1 MVAYSFQR
9 RFVPAILDG
18 SKTHTLR
25 GPRRRHAREGEA
37 LQLYTGMR
45 TRQCRLIARAT
56 CNRVFGVLL
65 KFSEWQSF
73 CLFDLVEL
81 GPGEFK
87 GRGRLRPIGDPD
99 AFARSD
105 GFESIDEM
113 GRWWRENHDV
123 TSWEGFL
130 IGWASLSLDPHVGRL
145 Q

>member
-25 GPRRRHAREGEA
+25 GPRRRYAREGEA
-37 LQLYTGMR
+37 MQLYAGMR

-56 CNRVFGVLL
+56 CNRFFGVVL
-65 KFSEWQSF
+65 KFSAYQCF
-73 CLFDLVEL
+73 ALFDVVEQE
-81 GPGEFK
+81 PGVWK
-87 GRGRLRPIGDPD
+87 RRGRLRRMGDPD

-105 GFESIDEM
+105 GFEDIDDM
-113 GRWWRENHDV
+113 GRWWRDNHGV

-130 IGWASLSLDPHVGRL
+130 IGWAQLAIRPHVGRV
-145 Q
+145 